1 MFYRKWT
8 TTIKLYRSSN
18 RCCFKML
25 ITHLESKFCVEL
37 IQASNVFPAQLLQ
50 PFDLMAK
57 KRYFIRAALVL
68 FQAECSKVVGRCVSF
83 DY

>member
-1 MFYRKWT
+1 
-8 TTIKLYRSSN
+8 
-18 RCCFKML
+18 ML

-68 FQAECSKVVGRCVSF
+68 FRAECSKVVGRCVSF